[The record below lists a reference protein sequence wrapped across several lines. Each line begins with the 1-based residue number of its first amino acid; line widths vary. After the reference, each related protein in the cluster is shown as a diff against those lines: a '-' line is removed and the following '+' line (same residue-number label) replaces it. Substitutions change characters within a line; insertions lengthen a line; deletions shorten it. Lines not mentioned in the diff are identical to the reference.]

1 VGKEFA
7 MDTIKDSDV
16 PTFLSKMMTSEE
28 TVQEKLEENE
38 EELHGQILDALQEK
52 AAAFDDL
59 LESVAKG
66 TEADLKKKAEKAEM
80 LIK

>member
-1 VGKEFA
+1 